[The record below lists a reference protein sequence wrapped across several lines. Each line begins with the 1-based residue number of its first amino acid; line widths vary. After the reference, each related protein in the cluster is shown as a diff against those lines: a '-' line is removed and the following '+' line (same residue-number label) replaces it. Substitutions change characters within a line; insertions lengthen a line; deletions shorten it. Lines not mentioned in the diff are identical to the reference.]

1 MEGQRTPGE
10 APSAVPSEVF
20 GHVVYSSV
28 GTHHEV
34 YARSRRTSGQPWRP
48 VSGPRPP
55 LLYAAARSSSP
66 VPRDSQPPRLHTNSA
81 VPIKRSATPFMRST
95 SGVSPCC
102 SLSHRDRTPRRP
114 SSMSGPASPS
124 EHSSIRVRGRSA
136 SRPAGGPS
144 RWPPRS
150 VSPRALPHGSSATR
164 PFGLPCAVCGCRGNA
179 LDIGSPVP
187 IRPISAK
194 KKTRSTD
201 RAGHDAAHVGAGL
214 WR

>member
-1 MEGQRTPGE
+1 MTMQPRRSSVWRLRLLCPFSPPSAFPNASWLLTMPPWGRWGSAANPRRRRVCHWERRRATIASLLLKRYKRRPCHRR
-10 APSAVPSEVF
+10 ASPSAVPIEAF
-20 GHVVYSSV
+20 WHVVYSWV
-28 GTHHEV
+28 CKHLYL

-55 LLYAAARSSSP
+55 LRSGAARASSP

-144 RWPPRS
+144 R
-150 VSPRALPHGSSATR
+150 
-164 PFGLPCAVCGCRGNA
+164 
-179 LDIGSPVP
+179 
-187 IRPISAK
+187 
-194 KKTRSTD
+194 
-201 RAGHDAAHVGAGL
+201 
-214 WR
+214 